1 MHDVVVVGAGPVGL
15 MLAALLAQGGADV
28 RVLEKRTERSAHS
41 RAIGIH
47 PPSLD
52 ALAGVGVRNAVV
64 AEGRRITAGVGR
76 CAGRDL
82 GTLPLTRVSRSHPFV
97 VTLPQNRTE
106 ELLAARLAE
115 LAPGALRRG
124 VGVRSVSELDAG
136 LCVRTEEG
144 EELPA
149 RFVVAADGGRSAL
162 RDAAGI
168 PVRRRAHPDT
178 YLMGDFPDD
187 TADGDLAVL
196 YLEPA
201 GVVESFPLPG
211 GVRRWVARTPELLA
225 EPAVEH
231 LADLV
236 RDRTGE
242 RLDVAGNTMLSA
254 FSVQRGIAE
263 RLGRGRLLLAGDA
276 AHEVSPIGGQGM
288 NLGWLDAAALAPLV
302 LAALRDG
309 AASRHGGGIDPAAF
323 ARYERDRLRAARRAA
338 VLSEANM
345 ALGRPSRGVTLA
357 LRNAT
362 IRALVRTPVR
372 GAVASA
378 FAMRWS

>member
-1 MHDVVVVGAGPVGL
+1 VHDVVVVGAGPVGL
-15 MLAALLAQGGADV
+15 MLAAQLAQGGADV
-28 RVLEKRTERSAHS
+28 RVLEKRAARSAHS

-52 ALAGVGVRNAVV
+52 ALAGVGVRDAVV

-76 CAGRDL
+76 CGGRDL
-82 GTLPLTRVSRSHPFV
+82 GTLPLTGVSRSHPFV
-97 VTLPQNRTE
+97 ITLPQNRTE
-106 ELLAARLAE
+106 ELLESRLDE

-124 VGVRSVSELDAG
+124 VGVRSASERG
-136 LCVRTEEG
+136 PGMSVRTDDGG
-144 EELPA
+144 ELSA

-168 PVRRRAHPDT
+168 AVRRRAHPDT

-196 YLEPA
+196 YLEPG

-211 GVRRWVARTPELLA
+211 RVRRWVARTPELASDPTAERLA
-225 EPAVEH
+225 R
-231 LADLV
+231 LV

-242 RLDVAGNTMLSA
+242 RLDAAGNTMLSA
-254 FSVQRGIAE
+254 FSVQRGIAA

-302 LAALRDG
+302 LAALRG
-309 AASRHGGGIDPAAF
+309 GTAARPGGGIDPVAF
-323 ARYERDRLRAARRAA
+323 ARYERGRLRAARRAA
-338 VLSEANM
+338 MLSEANM
-345 ALGRPSRGVTLA
+345 ALGRPSRGATLA
-357 LRNAT
+357 VRNAT

>member
-1 MHDVVVVGAGPVGL
+1 VHDVVVVGAGPVGL

-28 RVLEKRTERSAHS
+28 RVLERRADRSPHS

-52 ALAGVGVRNAVV
+52 ALATIGVRDAIVT
-64 AEGRRITAGVGR
+64 EGRRITGGVGR
-76 CAGRDL
+76 CCGRDL
-82 GTLPLTRVSRSHPFV
+82 GTLSLSRVSRSHPYV

-106 ELLAARLAE
+106 ALLEERLAV

-124 VGVRSVSELDAG
+124 VAVRAAETTGSGMRVE
-136 LCVRTEEG
+136 TEGG
-144 EELPA
+144 EELHS
-149 RFVVAADGGRSAL
+149 RFVVAADGPRSGL

-168 PVRRRAHPDT
+168 AVHRREHPDT

-196 YLEPA
+196 YLEPG

-211 GVRRWVARTPELLA
+211 GVRRWVVRTPALA
-225 EPAVEH
+225 SAATAEG
-231 LADLV
+231 LARLV
-236 RDRTGE
+236 RDRTAV

-254 FSVQRGIAE
+254 FAVRRGIAE
-263 RLGRGRLLLAGDA
+263 TLARGRLLLAGDA

-288 NLGWLDAAALAPLV
+288 NLGWLDAAALAPLL
-302 LAALRDG
+302 LAALADG
-309 AASRHGGGIDPAAF
+309 GGAPPGGGIDAAAF

-357 LRNAT
+357 LRNAA
-362 IRALVRTPVR
+362 IRTLVHTPVR
-372 GAVASA
+372 DAVAAA

>member
-1 MHDVVVVGAGPVGL
+1 MVGAGPVGL
-15 MLAALLAQGGADV
+15 MLAAQLAQGGADV
-28 RVLEKRTERSAHS
+28 RVFERRAERSAHS

-52 ALAGVGVRNAVV
+52 ALAGVGVRDAVV

-76 CAGRDL
+76 CGGRDL
-82 GTLPLTRVSRSHPFV
+82 GTLPLTRVSPSHPFV
-97 VTLPQNRTE
+97 ITLPQNRTE
-106 ELLAARLAE
+106 ELLEARLE
-115 LAPGALRRG
+115 QLSPGALRRG
-124 VGVRSVSELDAG
+124 VGVRSATAGEDGMSVQTEDGGELS
-136 LCVRTEEG
+136 
-144 EELPA
+144 A
-149 RFVVAADGGRSAL
+149 RFVVAADGGRSTL

-168 PVRRRAHPDT
+168 AVRRRTHPDT

-196 YLEPA
+196 YLEPG

-211 GVRRWVARTPELLA
+211 GVRRWVARTSELESDPSADRLA
-225 EPAVEH
+225 RLVE
-231 LADLV
+231 
-236 RDRTGE
+236 DRTGE
-242 RLDVAGNTMLSA
+242 RLEASRNTMLSA

-309 AASRHGGGIDPAAF
+309 TASRPGAGIDAAAF

-338 VLSEANM
+338 LLSEANM
-345 ALGRPSRGVTLA
+345 ALGRPSRGATLA

>member
-1 MHDVVVVGAGPVGL
+1 VHDVVVVGAGPVGL

-28 RVLEKRTERSAHS
+28 RVLERRAERSAHS
-41 RAIGIH
+41 RAIGVH

-52 ALAGVGVRNAVV
+52 ALATIGVRDAMV
-64 AEGRRITAGVGR
+64 AEGRRITGGVGR

-82 GTLPLTRVSRSHPFV
+82 GTLSLTRVSRSHPYV
-97 VTLPQNRTE
+97 ITLPQSRTE
-106 ELLAARLAE
+106 ALLEERLAALS
-115 LAPGALRRG
+115 PGALRRG
-124 VGVRSVSELDAG
+124 VGVRSARDLGSAMRVE
-136 LCVRTEEG
+136 TEGG
-144 EELPA
+144 EEILS
-149 RFVVAADGGRSAL
+149 RFVVAADGARSRL

-168 PVRRRAHPDT
+168 AVRRRAHPDT

-187 TADGDLAVL
+187 TDDGDLAVL
-196 YLEPA
+196 YLEPG

-211 GVRRWVARTPELLA
+211 GVRRWVVRTRGLASGATPEDLA
-225 EPAVEH
+225 R
-231 LADLV
+231 LV
-236 RDRTGE
+236 SSRTGD

-254 FSVQRGIAE
+254 FTVHRAIAE
-263 RLGRGRLLLAGDA
+263 RLARGRLLLAGDA

-302 LAALRDG
+302 LAAPSDAG
-309 AASRHGGGIDPAAF
+309 ATGPGAGIDAAAF

-345 ALGRPSRGVTLA
+345 ALGRPSRGAALA
-357 LRNAT
+357 LRNAA
-362 IRALVRTPVR
+362 IRTLVHTPVR

>member
-15 MLAALLAQGGADV
+15 MLAAQLAQGGADV
-28 RVLEKRTERSAHS
+28 RVIERRAERSGHS

-52 ALAGVGVRNAVV
+52 ALADVGVRDAVV

-76 CAGRDL
+76 CGGRDL
-82 GTLPLTRVSRSHPFV
+82 GTLPLTGVSRSHPFV

-106 ELLAARLAE
+106 ELLEARLEQLSPA
-115 LAPGALRRG
+115 ALRRG
-124 VGVRSVSELDAG
+124 VGVRSAVDRGSGMCVQTEDGGELS
-136 LCVRTEEG
+136 
-144 EELPA
+144 A

-168 PVRRRAHPDT
+168 GVRRRAHPDT

-196 YLEPA
+196 YLEPG

-211 GVRRWVARTPELLA
+211 GVRRWVARTPELVSDPTADCL
-225 EPAVEH
+225 PRLVE
-231 LADLV
+231 
-236 RDRTGE
+236 DRTGE
-242 RLDVAGNTMLSA
+242 TLDVARNTMLSA

-309 AASRHGGGIDPAAF
+309 TASRPGGGIDPASF

-338 VLSEANM
+338 LLSEANM
-345 ALGRPSRGVTLA
+345 ALGRPIRGATLA
-357 LRNAT
+357 VRNAT